1 MYFEFEQYGTYI
13 DDSEIDEV
21 VKATIHHINEEE
33 EDYSEETIQE
43 MAETVIQEDFFDCQ
57 IGQYYDII
65 KHTLLDEIYKRVS
78 KKLKE
83 RGE

>member
-13 DDSEIDEV
+13 DDSEINEV
-21 VKATIHHINEEE
+21 VESTIIYLINEE
-33 EDYSEETIQE
+33 EDYSKENIQE
-43 MAETVIQEDFFDCQ
+43 MAETAIQEEFVDCQ